1 MPVTLSR
8 RRHFIFRPVPYFFH
22 TTHYRMYYSRLQVIC
37 DPNFSELIM
46 AEIAEAG
53 FDTFMETDK
62 GFEAYVELEK
72 YDKEYLQAIK
82 DKYTLQTPVVFFQDR
97 IQKQN
102 WNEEWEKNY
111 EPIIVDDRCLIRA
124 DFHKIEKKYPYE
136 LIITPKMSFGTG
148 HHQTTYL
155 MIKSQMDIDHLNKRV
170 MDAGCGT
177 AILSV
182 MASKLGAK
190 EVEAFDIDEWS
201 VSNGQ
206 ENIDVNGCTNIH
218 QQQGKLSDFSFDGTF
233 DIILANINK
242 NVLLD
247 EIRLY
252 QKYMAPESLL
262 LLSGFYT
269 NDIDDLLAEAA
280 VYNLAEVRR
289 DEREQWASLL
299 LKKLS

>member
-1 MPVTLSR
+1 
-8 RRHFIFRPVPYFFH
+8 
-22 TTHYRMYYSRLQVIC
+22 MYYSRLQVIC
-37 DPNFSELIM
+37 EPEFAELLM

-53 FDTFMETDK
+53 FDSFLETDK
-62 GFEAYVELEK
+62 GFEAYVEMEK
-72 YDKEYLQAIK
+72 YDKNQLQAIK
-82 DKYTLQTPVVFFQDR
+82 EKYTALTPVVFYQDR

-111 EPIIVDDRCLIRA
+111 EPIFVDDKCLIRA

-136 LIITPKMSFGTG
+136 VIITPKMSFGTG

-155 MIKSQMDIDHLNKRV
+155 MVKNQMMMDHQNKRV

-182 MASKLGAK
+182 MACKLGAK

-201 VSNGQ
+201 VINGK
-206 ENIDVNGCTNIH
+206 ENIEVNHTPQIH
-218 QQQGKLSDFSFDGTF
+218 LQQGKLEELSIKGTF

-242 NVLLD
+242 NVLLA
-247 EIRLY
+247 EIKQY
-252 QKYMAPESLL
+252 QSYLNPNGLL

-269 NDIDDLLAEAA
+269 HDINDLLHEAA
-280 VYNLAEVRR
+280 KYNLAEVSR
-289 DEREQWASLL
+289 DERETWTALL
-299 LKKLS
+299 LKKIV